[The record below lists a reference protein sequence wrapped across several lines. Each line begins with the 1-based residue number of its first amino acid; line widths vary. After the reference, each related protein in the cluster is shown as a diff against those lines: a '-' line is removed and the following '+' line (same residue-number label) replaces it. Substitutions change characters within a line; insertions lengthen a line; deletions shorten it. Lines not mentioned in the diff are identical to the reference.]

1 MAIIRRFYVL
11 GGFIWYIILNVISY
25 TNPLYDANIV
35 NKIIF
40 SFISLILFIG
50 NGSIILAS
58 ERLLKKP
65 FEALSLHTKIIVSVG
80 VIVIPLVSLYY

>member
-1 MAIIRRFYVL
+1 MAILRRVYVAF
-11 GGFIWYIILNVISY
+11 GFLWYVFINIISY
-25 TNPLYDANIV
+25 TMPLYEANITL
-35 NKIIF
+35 KIIF

-50 NGSIILAS
+50 NGLIIL
-58 ERLLKKP
+58 ETKRLFKKP